1 MDGFGA
7 ARKRITS
14 YQDLIVW
21 QRSMDLIEELHPA
34 LMRLPREELF
44 ALNVQIRKS
53 ALSVPSNISE
63 GHDRRTKGE
72 FLHFLGIAR
81 GSLAEVQTQIHVAG
95 RLKYW
100 SKSDVEHFLART
112 DRNLQND

>member
-1 MDGFGA
+1 
-7 ARKRITS
+7 
-14 YQDLIVW
+14 
-21 QRSMDLIEELHPA
+21 MDLIEELNPV
-34 LMRLPREELF
+34 LMRLPSEELF
-44 ALNVQIRKS
+44 ALNAQIRKS

-100 SKSDVEHFLART
+100 SKNEVEQFLSRT
-112 DRNLQND
+112 VEISKMLNALMKSLERRS